1 MAFSERIQQLCPAMS
16 NEQASELREFLVEAS
31 ERLKAVPAL
40 MASSLK
46 TLEQDAT
53 DQGYDW
59 DSVVMALQ
67 QVAKASSAGDE
78 PEQLMNAW
86 QTCMAS
92 EGSIADFSAVL
103 SDRFPDIHS
112 TLVELVEMAREQH
125 RALSGVS
132 GGLSKGEKIGIAA
145 GSLTALG
152 LTAAGIGYSRGR
164 RQRIAADAAQLEN
177 SAVVQRDSGAVASE
191 LQPGE
196 HPELSQLND
205 AVEPSPNPDT
215 TLKSHLATE
224 LQFTKRLNGPINPKD
239 NYFNNKKL
247 GGVKISGEGSGRL
260 IEPYMYANDSFNS
273 GVHGYQIR
281 DNLYNLSHNQ
291 HGYQPN
297 SDDSV
302 FQRWKDAPS
311 KLSGFPF
318 RKHKDPP
325 IMNAEDQ
332 NDLLSYEAEATG
344 LTGFRIKFDGRYDL
358 PGLESKPGNI
368 WIWAGKGDKVTSPEE
383 FIAKNGSDFKNLK
396 IRNIINPPV
405 GGGLKKTV
413 IDPYFGRPVRPG
425 TLSVKNFNG
434 RGILKPSTVVD
445 SLELKESTSIGI
457 KNGLKAEAVKQ
468 LKAKFMLDNENSASR
483 RKFLSDPT
491 TDQADKFRQDF
502 AKFRKKVRIDPRRL
516 DELARRKMSSLSP
529 DQNAPFDH
537 AHPEVA
543 GNQARIPLSVPDAEV
558 LEINQLAEGE
568 IGRLDEKAL
577 DESGRLLRHTE
588 ATAANDIAGAEVDL
602 V

>member
-1 MAFSERIQQLCPAMS
+1 MAFSERIQQLCPAVS
-16 NEQASELREFLVEAS
+16 NEQATELREFLVEAS
-31 ERLKAVPAL
+31 GRLKAEPTL

-46 TLEQDAT
+46 TMEQEAT

-59 DSVVMALQ
+59 DSVVMVLQ

-103 SDRFPDIHS
+103 SDRFPEIHS
-112 TLVELVEMAREQH
+112 TLVELVELAREEH
-125 RALSGVS
+125 AALSGVA
-132 GGLSKGEKIGIAA
+132 GGLSKGEKIGISA

-152 LTAAGIGYSRGR
+152 LTVAGIGYLRGR
-164 RQRIAADAAQLEN
+164 RQRITADAHQLEN
-177 SAVVQRDSGAVASE
+177 SDVVQRDSGAVASD

-215 TLKSHLATE
+215 TAKSHLATE
-224 LQFTKRLNGPINPKD
+224 PQFTKRLNGPINTMD

-247 GGVKISGEGSGRL
+247 AGVKISGEGSGRL
-260 IEPYMYANDSFNS
+260 IEPYAYANDSFNS

-311 KLSGFPF
+311 KSSGFPF
-318 RKHKDPP
+318 KKLNNPP
-325 IMNAEDQ
+325 MMNAEVR
-332 NDLLSYEAEATG
+332 NHLWGYEAEATG
-344 LTGFRIKFDGRYDL
+344 LTGFRIQFDGRYDL
-358 PGLESKPGNI
+358 PGLERKPGNI
-368 WIWAGKGDKVTSPEE
+368 WIWAGKGDNATSPEE
-383 FIAKNGSDFKNLK
+383 FIAKYGSDFKNLK
-396 IRNIINPPV
+396 IRNVINPPV

-413 IDPYFGRPVRPG
+413 IDPYSGQVVSPG
-425 TLSVKNFNG
+425 TYSVKNFNG

-445 SLELKESTSIGI
+445 PLELKVSTSIGI
-457 KNGLKAEAVKQ
+457 KNGLIAREEKK
-468 LKAKFMLDNENSASR
+468 LKAKFMLDKENSDSR

-491 TDQADKFRQDF
+491 TNQADKFRQDF
-502 AKFRKKVRIDPRRL
+502 DKFRKTVSIDPRRL
-516 DELARRKMSSLSP
+516 DELARRKLSSLSP

-537 AHPEVA
+537 PHPEVA
-543 GNQARIPLSVPDAEV
+543 NDQARISLNVADTEV
-558 LEINQLAEGE
+558 AEINQLAESE
-568 IGRLDEKAL
+568 MGRLDEKAL

-588 ATAANDIAGAEVDL
+588 ATAANDIAGAEDDL